1 MVYKKTVCKVFFI
14 ILMVGGSVAV
24 LAEDT
29 DLCNPSVTL
38 DVQEASLSQL
48 IINLAEKHQFDTG
61 FPVVLDKKITIK
73 ESASLEDILRLLTR
87 GMSTIIRKQY
97 RVACKGEAITEL
109 YFLPTGQETEYI
121 NASIA
126 NPNPSIA
133 SPKKI
138 VDYIH
143 IDDMEQYV
151 QEVMNGTRRQ
161 NKRQMTPEQKKEF
174 QIIKKKFRKNN
185 RDEEE

>member
-1 MVYKKTVCKVFFI
+1 MCKNTVYKVLFA
-14 ILMVGGSVAV
+14 ILMMSGSVVA
-24 LAEDT
+24 LAEDVS
-29 DLCNPSVTL
+29 LCNPEVNL
-38 DVQEASLSQL
+38 DVQEARLSQL
-48 IINLAEKHQFDTG
+48 IINLAEQHQFDTN
-61 FPVVLDKKITIK
+61 FPVALDKKITIK
-73 ESASLEDILRLLTR
+73 ESASLEDILKLLTR

-121 NASIA
+121 N
-126 NPNPSIA
+126 PSIA

-138 VDYIH
+138 VEYIH
-143 IDDMEQYV
+143 IGDMEQYV

-174 QIIKKKFRKNN
+174 QLIKKKFRKNN
-185 RDEEE
+185 RGEEE